1 METLVDTVVD
11 STSSTERSGGAAFLA
26 VLEAEQTRYLDAIG
40 RARAALGLDATHL
53 AEMSAVQGRLTRRFF
68 DAQRAILR
76 QRSEADDA
84 LGSMLDGMTFV
95 GPNNIDHGRFER
107 QLDALLDE
115 WWQAEQRSCV
125 GLVAETPQVEA
136 VEDRSSTAA
145 PLPLSLVDALTSA
158 DPADLDRILDD
169 LVADFTTHAAVAA
182 AARTVEAPKAPAR
195 SFVPFAPPSEDDLA
209 IKGDTLD
216 DFELF
221 WAPEGEPAPVVVQ
234 DAAEPTAPSLWS
246 QVPTGIV
253 LPIAGVTAGL
263 ALVMALVG

>member
-1 METLVDTVVD
+1 METAVDTLVDTPP
-11 STSSTERSGGAAFLA
+11 SAARADAAASFLA
-26 VLEAEQTRYLDAIG
+26 ALEAEQSRYLDAIG
-40 RARAALGLDATHL
+40 RARSILGPDASQL

-68 DAQRAILR
+68 DAQRAILQ
-76 QRSEADDA
+76 QRAKADDA
-84 LGSMLDGMTFV
+84 LGALLDGMTFV
-95 GPNNIDHGRFER
+95 GPNHIEHGRFER

-115 WWQAEQRSCV
+115 WWQAEQRSCA
-125 GLVAETPQVEA
+125 GLVADAPVITA
-136 VEDRSSTAA
+136 DEDRSPTSA

-182 AARTVEAPKAPAR
+182 AARAAEPAPAR
-195 SFVPFAPPSEDDLA
+195 SVVPFAAPSEDDLA
-209 IKGDTLD
+209 ILGDPLD
-216 DFELF
+216 GFELF
-221 WAPEGEPAPVVVQ
+221 WAPDGEPVTVAPTEPSPP
-234 DAAEPTAPSLWS
+234 AAPGVWS